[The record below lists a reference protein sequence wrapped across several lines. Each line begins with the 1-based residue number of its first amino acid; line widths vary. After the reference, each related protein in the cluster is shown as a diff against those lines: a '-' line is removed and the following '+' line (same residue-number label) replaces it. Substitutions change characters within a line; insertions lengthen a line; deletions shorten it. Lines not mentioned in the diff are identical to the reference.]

1 MESKKN
7 RIVIS
12 LLRLG
17 SFLVRTGNRLVVE
30 HGLNQQQFVVLK
42 EIQALE
48 PVSAQEVCS
57 KLLHEKSNLSKI
69 VNKLVEIG
77 LVEKS
82 DDPSDGRSSL
92 LHVSEKGREVI
103 KTCMDLFESWNT
115 EWLAK
120 LSDQELDHTVNVLD
134 KLKKS

>member
-7 RIVIS
+7 RIVVS

-42 EIQALE
+42 EIQASE
-48 PVSAQEVCS
+48 PVSAQEICS

-69 VNKLVEIG
+69 VNKLVDTG

-82 DDPSDGRSSL
+82 DDPLDGRSTL
-92 LHVSEKGREVI
+92 LHVSEKGSEVV
-103 KTCMDLFESWNT
+103 KTCMGIFDSWNQ

-120 LSDQELDHTVNVLD
+120 LTDQELEQAVNLLD
-134 KLKKS
+134 KLKRG